1 MNPLIVATGFFFI
14 MALILSGLII
24 FETRKIDEFNKIM
37 ERFMDANAEIF
48 SVINVNAQ
56 AVSDL
61 QNQVRIIDRVTD
73 QHSMILDAHAHA
85 LDIYAPALTFPNPPV
100 TQRIEL
106 T

>member
-1 MNPLIVATGFFFI
+1 MNPLVVATGFFFI

>member
-1 MNPLIVATGFFFI
+1 MNPLVIATGFFLI

-61 QNQVRIIDRVTD
+61 QGQVRIIDRVTD

>member
-1 MNPLIVATGFFFI
+1 VNPLVVATGFFFI